1 MNTEKKAPQTDD
13 QDIIKPLD
21 SHRPIIGDE
30 LVTMDSH
37 RPVIGDEVLAAQEGQ
52 RPVAG
57 DGTIA
62 PQDSHRPIAEPKLEH

>member
-1 MNTEKKAPQTDD
+1 MSTEKKAPQTDD
-13 QDIIKPLD
+13 KDIIKPLD

-30 LVTMDSH
+30 IVAMDSH
-37 RPVIGDEVLAAQEGQ
+37 RPVIGDEVLAQDGQ
-52 RPVAG
+52 RPVPG